1 MSTTAALSR
10 FAEIA
15 SNRHQYALDWQA
27 RTGGKVLGYLCTY
40 TPEEIINA
48 AGLLPVRIFGSGA
61 YPAESETY
69 MGLTWC
75 AFSRDC
81 LAEGLRGRY
90 DYLEGLVY
98 SNSCY
103 HMMQTFDAW
112 RRHVP
117 TKYANFIDLPWD
129 IDATTAVA
137 TARREFGRLRD
148 TLSSYLGQPIEDSA
162 IERSIEIFDENRR
175 LLRELYALR
184 KTPTPSIT
192 GAEVLQVIIANQV
205 MDKAEHTELLRQLL
219 DELRGRQLEAPKLRL
234 MISGSEIDDPEIIQ
248 LIESLDAMVVAD
260 DQCTGSRYF
269 WNETPSG
276 EDALERIARRQ
287 MSRPPCP
294 FKDVRV
300 PRRRVSHLV
309 PLAKEYQVDGVVFM
323 QQRFCE
329 SHGWDTPY
337 LQKALEKEGIPSL
350 VLEVTIPNAVGP
362 MRTRLEAFIETL
374 VLDLA

>member
-1 MSTTAALSR
+1 
-10 FAEIA
+10 
-15 SNRHQYALDWQA
+15 
-27 RTGGKVLGYLCTY
+27 
-40 TPEEIINA
+40 
-48 AGLLPVRIFGSGA
+48 
-61 YPAESETY
+61 
-69 MGLTWC
+69 
-75 AFSRDC
+75 
-81 LAEGLRGRY
+81 
-90 DYLEGLVY
+90 
-98 SNSCY
+98 
-103 HMMQTFDAW
+103 MMQTFDAW